1 MELKNIYNIIGASIT
16 GRRHES
22 LGKGN
27 EDGFTVYED
36 DRIVILAVS
45 DGCSES
51 PCAKAAAD
59 SVLNALLEFGKVSGI
74 WNMKPKQIR
83 SELLR
88 IVDRHLLATPYDYE
102 LLASTCCLIIV
113 NKIANRYLAISIGDC
128 SAAIINDSLDP
139 GMLLTAVNIFHHK
152 DRTVF
157 ANSSAAS
164 AAMKIETG
172 NMAGTAGFV
181 LITDGADTFFNQD
194 KINDIQQLAS
204 LCVLSKE
211 QAQEAL
217 EKCVDAL
224 SEYSADDITI
234 VIAMRSDD
242 SNIHCVAEATSIT
255 PITHANPAEDIP
267 DEDIPE
273 TTEKSDKS
281 DSGDTSLISF
291 LKIPRTAEELIL
303 AGYCNPGEVVTYL
316 YPFIREG
323 VVTYTNY
330 RFTSAKG
337 V

>member
-59 SVLNALLEFGKVSGI
+59 SVLNALLEFGKVSDI

-88 IVDRHLLATPYDYE
+88 IVDRHLLAAPYDYE
-102 LLASTCCLIIV
+102 LLASTCCLIVI
-113 NKIANRYLAISIGDC
+113 NKIANKYLAISIGDC

-172 NMAGTAGFV
+172 NMAGTAGFI

-194 KINDIQQLAS
+194 KVNDIQQLAS

-211 QAQEAL
+211 QAQETL
-217 EKCVDAL
+217 EKCVNAL

-242 SNIHCVAEATSIT
+242 SNIHCVAKATCIT
-255 PITHANPAEDIP
+255 PITHANPAD
-267 DEDIPE
+267 DIPE
-273 TTEKSDKS
+273 TTVESDKS
-281 DSGDTSLISF
+281 DSGDNSLISF

-323 VVTYTNY
+323 LVTYTNY

>member
-1 MELKNIYNIIGASIT
+1 MELKNIYNIIGTSIT

-22 LGKGN
+22 LGKDN

-36 DRIVILAVS
+36 DRIVVLAAS

-59 SVLNALLEFGKVSGI
+59 SVLNALLEFGKVSDI
-74 WNMKPKQIR
+74 WDMKPKQIR

-88 IVDRHLLATPYDYE
+88 IIDRHLLAAPYDYE
-102 LLASTCCLIIV
+102 LLASTCCLITI
-113 NKIANRYLAISIGDC
+113 NKIAGKYLAISIGDC

-172 NMAGTAGFV
+172 SMVGTSGFV
-181 LITDGADTFFNQD
+181 LITDGADAFFNQD
-194 KINDIQQLAS
+194 KVNDIQQLAS

-211 QAQEAL
+211 QAQAAL
-217 EKCVDAL
+217 EKCVNVL
-224 SEYSADDITI
+224 SETSADDITI
-234 VIAMRSDD
+234 VMAMRSDD
-242 SNIHCVAEATSIT
+242 SNIRRVAEATCIT
-255 PITHANPAEDIP
+255 PVTNDTSVEDIP
-267 DEDIPE
+267 DEDIPKS
-273 TTEKSDKS
+273 TEESDKS
-281 DSGDTSLISF
+281 DSDDTTLISF

-323 VVTYTNY
+323 LVTYIDY
-330 RFTSAKG
+330 RFNSAKG

>member
-1 MELKNIYNIIGASIT
+1 MEFKNIYNIIGASIT

-59 SVLNALLEFGKVSGI
+59 SVLNALLEFGKVSDI

-88 IVDRHLLATPYDYE
+88 VVDRHLLAAPYDYE
-102 LLASTCCLIIV
+102 LLASTCCLIAI
-113 NKIANRYLAISIGDC
+113 NRIANKYLAISIGDC
-128 SAAIINDSLDP
+128 SAAIINNSLDP

-172 NMAGTAGFV
+172 SMIGTAGFV
-181 LITDGADTFFNQD
+181 LITDGADAFFAQD
-194 KINDIQQLAS
+194 KVNDIQQLAA

-217 EKCVDAL
+217 EKCVNVL
-224 SEYSADDITI
+224 SETSADDITL
-234 VIAMRSDD
+234 VMAMCSDD
-242 SNIHCVAEATSIT
+242 SNIQHVAEATCIT
-255 PITHANPAEDIP
+255 PITHANSVEETP

-273 TTEKSDKS
+273 PAEKSAES
-281 DSGDTSLISF
+281 DRGDTTLISF

-316 YPFIREG
+316 YPFIRDG
-323 VVTYTNY
+323 LVTYINY

>member
-1 MELKNIYNIIGASIT
+1 MKFKNIYNIIGASIT

-59 SVLNALLEFGKVSGI
+59 SVLNALLEFGKVSDI

-88 IVDRHLLATPYDYE
+88 IVDRHLLAAPYDYE
-102 LLASTCCLIIV
+102 LLASTCCLIVI
-113 NKIANRYLAISIGDC
+113 NKIANKYLAISIGDC

-172 NMAGTAGFV
+172 NMAGTAGFI

-194 KINDIQQLAS
+194 KVNDIQQLAS

-242 SNIHCVAEATSIT
+242 SNIHCVAEATCIT

-273 TTEKSDKS
+273 TTEESDKS

-323 VVTYTNY
+323 LVTYTNY